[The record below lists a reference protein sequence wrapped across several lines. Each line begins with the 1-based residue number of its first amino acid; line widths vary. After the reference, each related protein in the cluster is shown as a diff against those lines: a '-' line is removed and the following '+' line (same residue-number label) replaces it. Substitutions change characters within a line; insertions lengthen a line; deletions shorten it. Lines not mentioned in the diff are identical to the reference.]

1 MPPCSYWLG
10 SNHAHPHGTISLLPT
25 LQYQYNTNLA
35 DTRLCLPTQDP
46 HLLSACPRL
55 GVCTTCLSSHSM
67 VLFCRK
73 PQLLRSTAA
82 SFHCFVLGYLL
93 LIVASNISLLL
104 MSTAI
109 RSAGSAVLWIYS
121 TLMLQYLVPNQLLGR
136 IMALEMALFTVR
148 LVHALLTTRRLQR
161 LIWSSSTSFI
171 AHECTLSYPAFQ

>member
-1 MPPCSYWLG
+1 MPSMQTLG
-10 SNHAHPHGTISLLPT
+10 DSSQT
-25 LQYQYNTNLA
+25 LGFVFA
-35 DTRLCLPTQDP
+35 
-46 HLLSACPRL
+46 AV
-55 GVCTTCLSSHSM
+55 GVGCFFGPI
-67 VLFCRK
+67 LFNFFTPPRK

-136 IMALEMALFTVR
+136 IMALEMALFTVADAASAVFGGAAFDLLHLSAR
-148 LVHALLTTRRLQR
+148 QVSTVMLGVALLPTTVWTLYAWQRCKRLAEEARQP
-161 LIWSSSTSFI
+161 ST
-171 AHECTLSYPAFQ
+171 ATAMVATV